1 MASMPTNPEPPVDPI
16 RLADAVTALAGRSV
30 EPEVRVQ
37 LHALSGLVRNLGV
50 PAVSADERA
59 ALEAEIERAIAR
71 DDEPAAIAAM
81 RRLATLERAPIRP
94 VDWSAASGG

>member
-1 MASMPTNPEPPVDPI
+1 MPTNRETPIDPL
-16 RLADAVTALAGRSV
+16 RLADAVTALAGRSA
-30 EPEVRVQ
+30 EPEVRAQ
-37 LHALSGLVRNLGV
+37 LHALAGLVRNLDV

-71 DDEPAAIAAM
+71 DDEPAAVAAM
-81 RRLATLERAPIRP
+81 RRLAALERGPIRP